1 MQWGGVR
8 RDAELQCYRQTKV
21 ESFRITELQ
30 CRVTEL
36 KGIHTGFREMRGY
49 KTEES
54 RSISFIPPWSHGC
67 GGVERQGCRDAEGTE
82 VQSWAWGSA
91 LSETQRAKPSHS
103 CQQNRRGQN
112 SAGGCYRVIR

>member
-36 KGIHTGFREMRGY
+36 KGIQGSGRCGDTKLKRAAPFHLFL
-49 KTEES
+49 
-54 RSISFIPPWSHGC
+54 HGAMDADC

-91 LSETQRAKPSHS
+91 LSETQRAGPGHS
-103 CQQNRRGQN
+103 RQQNRRGQN
-112 SAGGCYRVIR
+112 SAGAAIE